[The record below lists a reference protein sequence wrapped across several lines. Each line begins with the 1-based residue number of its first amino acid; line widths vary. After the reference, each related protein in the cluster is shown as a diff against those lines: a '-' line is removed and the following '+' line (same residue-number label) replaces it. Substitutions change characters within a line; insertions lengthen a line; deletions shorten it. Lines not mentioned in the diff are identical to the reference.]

1 MVELSGK
8 RLPSAGRPS
17 LYAAII
23 VGLATIILIPVS
35 VSLTATVFPVFVSP
49 EVREREPVRHL
60 HSVLVLRGNGFASQE
75 GEHYRNGR
83 SGGGRG
89 QNATRFENGD
99 MIILL
104 DWCELR

>member
-1 MVELSGK
+1 MLAVGGK
-8 RLPSAGRPS
+8 A
-17 LYAAII
+17 
-23 VGLATIILIPVS
+23 VS
-35 VSLTATVFPVFVSP
+35 VRGHHRGIGDDHLDTGFGLTDGDVFPVFVSR